1 MRGATRVFESL
12 VAFLTEKNYN
22 EEVRGYS
29 TSVVPW
35 LPKLVRRVRL
45 PLSAFFVL
53 IDARRRDREKE
64 CRGLYSRHSSHLPL
78 FPV

>member
-29 TSVVPW
+29 EAGPTPVIRFFCAH
-35 LPKLVRRVRL
+35 RRTPER
-45 PLSAFFVL
+45 S
-53 IDARRRDREKE
+53 
-64 CRGLYSRHSSHLPL
+64 
-78 FPV
+78 